1 MMNDAIADE
10 RRTQLESPPGR
21 FASCK
26 VRRRRLAL
34 DDPRD
39 VPIQFAPDEA
49 ITIKEA
55 ADETGLTVSALLTE
69 ALDRHLGVSEASLS
83 S

>member
-1 MMNDAIADE
+1 
-10 RRTQLESPPGR
+10 
-21 FASCK
+21 

-49 ITIKEA
+49 ATIKEA
-55 ADETGLTVSALLTE
+55 AGEVGLTLSALITD
-69 ALDRHLGVSEASLS
+69 ALDRHLHDEGGSATPS
-83 S
+83 

>member
-1 MMNDAIADE
+1 MLTNPHARSA
-10 RRTQLESPPGR
+10 G
-21 FASCK
+21 
-26 VRRRRLAL
+26 RRLAL

-49 ITIKEA
+49 ATIKEA

-69 ALDRHLGVSEASLS
+69 ALDRHLGVRTASPLT
-83 S
+83 